1 MSGSKLNLY
10 HISGRKL
17 NPYYMSGSK
26 FNLFY
31 ISDSKLNPYYKSGR
45 KSILFMAVS
54 KSIPFSIECP

>member
-1 MSGSKLNLY
+1 MAVSLIYFYLSGSKLNPY
-10 HISGRKL
+10 H
-17 NPYYMSGSK
+17 MSGNK

-54 KSIPFSIECP
+54 KSIPFSIECL